1 MLVDVKTLHYS
12 ANTYPDAALR
22 PPGVWRR
29 RRVQSAVD
37 RRANAVKTE
46 YDRHA
51 RELDRRIHGVTEAEQ
66 EEGTMGPIQNE
77 LQRYEVEG
85 QAFGTFGEASSSV
98 HAHLCTVARA
108 AAQRWRMLGARSFA
122 EAYGRLKSAYYRKW
136 GAAIARAKPA
146 CAARASSSWRRAP
159 ACEYAGATAAVWR
172 HRVRSTSSWLTW
184 VGGWEVGLAPPPR
197 AGGGGGGDGMRLRA
211 CAWRPPG
218 QSVGQSVG
226 RSVA

>member
-1 MLVDVKTLHYS
+1 MAGRRQGGLGVEAHVLVDVKTLHYS

-29 RRVQSAVD
+29 RRVQNAVD

-108 AAQRWRMLGARSFA
+108 AAQRWRVLGARSFS

-136 GAAIARAKPA
+136 GAVIARANGCPSGGVNEYL
-146 CAARASSSWRRAP
+146 ARVI
-159 ACEYAGATAAVWR
+159 EYSVWG
-172 HRVRSTSSWLTW
+172 HV
-184 VGGWEVGLAPPPR
+184 
-197 AGGGGGGDGMRLRA
+197 
-211 CAWRPPG
+211 
-218 QSVGQSVG
+218 
-226 RSVA
+226 